1 MPYITLR
8 PYTNDEWD
16 NLPHVILTSD
26 LDWDTTILDN
36 IIDDNDT
43 LFDSVSNLQN
53 DSVSNLFDLIGNYR
67 HRHIVHNICIDDPTL
82 HFGVIS
88 NSVPLSHS
96 SLFHDDNDISDTT
109 LNYVLNVDVQTRNSR
124 EITSRESDYKYFITN
139 FA

>member
-53 DSVSNLFDLIGNYR
+53 ESVSNLLDLIGNYG

-82 HFGVIS
+82 HY
-88 NSVPLSHS
+88 HS
-96 SLFHDDNDISDTT
+96 FTMIMIYPTQRLTMF
-109 LNYVLNVDVQTRNSR
+109 
-124 EITSRESDYKYFITN
+124 
-139 FA
+139 